1 MMCDLSSVASENR
14 NVFFYSQNFL
24 HLGKSEVEDG
34 FAVTQSFLR
43 SAMAPYDASSSCQF
57 AKCTA
62 ENALIKFCGNLRARR
77 GVSAVSALPRPPE
90 NL

>member
-1 MMCDLSSVASENR
+1 M
-14 NVFFYSQNFL
+14 
-24 HLGKSEVEDG
+24 VEDG

-43 SAMAPYDASSSCQF
+43 NAMAPYDASSSYQLE
-57 AKCTA
+57 KCTA

-77 GVSAVSALPRPPE
+77 GVSTASALPRPPE